1 MPVVPTF
8 FPQQVRV
15 EADVVDAEVE
25 PALPG
30 HTALPV
36 ATGVVVDQLLLA
48 GHAKQLPHLLLGLA
62 ELARVLVL
70 LGRFALVLLGDD
82 ALDRVEEEGV
92 QILCRRA

>member
-8 FPQQVRV
+8 FTQQVRV

-36 ATGVVVDQLLLA
+36 ATGVVVDQLLLFR
-48 GHAKQLPHLLLGLA
+48 HDKQLTERTDGLL
-62 ELARVLVL
+62 ELVSVIVLLHVVVLV
-70 LGRFALVLLGDD
+70 VLGDNT
-82 ALDRVEEEGV
+82 LGQERNRGSEG
-92 QILCRRA
+92 L